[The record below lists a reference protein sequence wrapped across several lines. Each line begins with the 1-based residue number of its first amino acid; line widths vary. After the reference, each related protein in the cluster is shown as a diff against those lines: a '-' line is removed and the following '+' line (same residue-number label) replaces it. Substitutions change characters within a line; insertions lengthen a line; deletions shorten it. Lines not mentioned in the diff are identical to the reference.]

1 MRISLY
7 GLTALCAL
15 TACSDGSEYS
25 AKYDAAEYT
34 TADAMEAA
42 APQNSFG
49 FQEAKAG
56 SADEMARARAKADV
70 ESPANQA
77 SDASGE
83 NPNEN
88 ENDIP
93 VSQPQIAYSYEYG
106 YRVSAGQISEVQKQH
121 SSYCEKQ
128 GPSVCRVINLRRSGD
143 EANYAYAMLHLEVAA
158 PKARNFGTSLTDI
171 VTDAGGYEASTAIE
185 GEDLSKQIID
195 TEARLR
201 SRELLSKRL
210 TELLRTRNGTVE
222 ELVRAERAVTEVNE
236 EIDKA
241 RSWLA
246 EMRGRIAFS
255 KVIVNYESNA
265 PGAGSFTAPIRSA
278 WNNVSSMLGSSI
290 GALITILTVTL
301 PWILLLSLSIY
312 LRRRFKSS
320 NRTFWGR
327 QIEVAAPSD
336 D

>member
-1 MRISLY
+1 MRISFY
-7 GLTALCAL
+7 CVTAICAL

-25 AKYDAAEYT
+25 AEYEAAEY
-34 TADAMEAA
+34 AASDAGEAA
-42 APQNSFG
+42 APANAFG
-49 FQEAKAG
+49 FYQATETR
-56 SADEMARARAKADV
+56 SAAEIARDRARADV
-70 ESPANQA
+70 QSTSNTATDDTAN
-77 SDASGE
+77 D
-83 NPNEN
+83 
-88 ENDIP
+88 NDIP
-93 VSQPQIAYSYEYG
+93 ISKPQIAYSYEFG
-106 YRVSAGQISEVQKQH
+106 YRVSAGQISAVQKKH
-121 SSYCEKQ
+121 ASYCEKQ

-158 PKARNFGTSLTDI
+158 PKAKSFGTSLTDI
-171 VTDAGGYEASTAIE
+171 IKEAGGYEASTAIE

-210 TELLRTRNGTVE
+210 TELLRTRDGSVE

-265 PGAGSFTAPIRSA
+265 PGAGSFTSPIRSA
-278 WNNVSSMLGSSI
+278 WNNISSMLGSSI

-312 LRRRFKSS
+312 LRRRFKPQD
-320 NRTFWGR
+320 RTFWGR
-327 QIEVAAPSD
+327 KVEVVTSSD

>member
-1 MRISLY
+1 MRFSIYSI
-7 GLTALCAL
+7 AAICAL
-15 TACSDGSEYS
+15 SACSDGDEYS
-25 AKYDAAEYT
+25 AEYEAAEYT
-34 TADAMEAA
+34 
-42 APQNSFG
+42 
-49 FQEAKAG
+49 
-56 SADEMARARAKADV
+56 
-70 ESPANQA
+70 A
-77 SDASGE
+77 SDASAAA
-83 NPNEN
+83 PKNEFGFMEAMETRSADEIARDTAKDHVQSGLDGPAEAMDGAAN

-93 VSQPQIAYSYEYG
+93 ISSPQIAYSYEFG
-106 YRVSAGQISEVQKQH
+106 YRISAGQISTVQKQH

-158 PKARNFGTSLTDI
+158 PKAKSFGTGLTAI
-171 VTDAGGYEASTAIE
+171 VEDAGGYEASTAIE

-210 TELLRTRNGTVE
+210 TELLRTRNGSVE
-222 ELVRAERAVTEVNE
+222 ELVKAERAVTEVNE

-278 WNNVSSMLGSSI
+278 WNNISSMLGSSI
-290 GALITILTVTL
+290 GALMRVLTVTL
-301 PWILLLSLSIY
+301 PWILVLWLGIY
-312 LRRRFKSS
+312 LRRRFKAPD
-320 NRTFWGR
+320 RTFWGR
-327 QIEVAAPSD
+327 RTEVAASSD

>member
-1 MRISLY
+1 MRISFY
-7 GLTALCAL
+7 SVAAICAL

-25 AKYDAAEYT
+25 AEYEAAEYAAIDAGEAEGAPENT
-34 TADAMEAA
+34 FGFYEAMESRS
-42 APQNSFG
+42 PS
-49 FQEAKAG
+49 EI
-56 SADEMARARAKADV
+56 ARDRAKADV
-70 ESPANQA
+70 RSGLDSVTEAADNSA
-77 SDASGE
+77 S
-83 NPNEN
+83 

-93 VSQPQIAYSYEYG
+93 ISNPQIAYSYEFG

-158 PKARNFGTSLTDI
+158 PKAKSFGTSLTDI
-171 VTDAGGYEASTAIE
+171 VEKAGGYEASTAIE

-210 TELLRTRNGTVE
+210 TELLRTRSGSVE

-241 RSWLA
+241 QSWLA

-278 WNNVSSMLGSSI
+278 WNNISSMLASSI

-301 PWILLLSLSIY
+301 PWILLLSLAIY
-312 LRRRFKSS
+312 LRRRFKSA

-327 QIEVAAPSD
+327 RIEVAASSD

>member
-1 MRISLY
+1 MRVSLHSV
-7 GLTALCAL
+7 AAICAL

-25 AKYDAAEYT
+25 AEYEAAEY
-34 TADAMEAA
+34 AAVDAGEAA
-42 APQNSFG
+42 AAPENTFG
-49 FQEAKAG
+49 FYEAMEPR
-56 SADEMARARAKADV
+56 SASEMARDRAKADV
-70 ESPANQA
+70 QSGLDNVTEAAGNSA
-77 SDASGE
+77 S
-83 NPNEN
+83 

-93 VSQPQIAYSYEYG
+93 VSNPQIAYSYEFG
-106 YRVSAGQISEVQKQH
+106 YRVSAGQISKVQRQH

-158 PKARNFGTSLTDI
+158 PKAKNFGTSLTDI
-171 VTDAGGYEASTAIE
+171 VEQAGGYEASTAIA
-185 GEDLSKQIID
+185 GEDLSKQIVD

-210 TELLRTRNGTVE
+210 TELLRTRNGSVE
-222 ELVRAERAVTEVNE
+222 ELVKAERAVTDVNE

-246 EMRGRIAFS
+246 EMRGRITFS

-278 WNNVSSMLGSSI
+278 WNNISSMMGSSI
-290 GALITILTVTL
+290 GSLITILTVTL
-301 PWILLLSLSIY
+301 PWILILALAIY
-312 LRRRFKSS
+312 LRRRFKSAD
-320 NRTFWGR
+320 RTFWGR
-327 QIEVAAPSD
+327 PAKISAPSD

>member
-1 MRISLY
+1 MRISFY
-7 GLTALCAL
+7 GVTAICAL
-15 TACSDGSEYS
+15 TACSDSSEYS
-25 AKYDAAEYT
+25 ADYEAAEYV
-34 TADAMEAA
+34 TADSDEAA
-42 APQNSFG
+42 APENQFG
-49 FQEAKAG
+49 FFEAMEPR
-56 SADEMARARAKADV
+56 SASEIARNRAKADV
-70 ESPANQA
+70 QSTSNTATEAAGDTAN
-77 SDASGE
+77 G
-83 NPNEN
+83 
-88 ENDIP
+88 NDIP
-93 VSQPQIAYSYEYG
+93 VSKPQIAYSYEFG
-106 YRVSAGQISEVQKQH
+106 YRVSAGQISDVQKKH
-121 SSYCEKQ
+121 TSYCERQ

-158 PKARNFGTSLTDI
+158 PKAKSFGASLTDI
-171 VTDAGGYEASTAIE
+171 VKEAGGYEASTSIE

-210 TELLRTRNGTVE
+210 TELLRTRNGSVE

-278 WNNVSSMLGSSI
+278 WNNISSMLGSSI

-312 LRRRFKSS
+312 LRRRFKPQD
-320 NRTFWGR
+320 RTFWGR
-327 QIEVAAPSD
+327 KIKVVTSSD